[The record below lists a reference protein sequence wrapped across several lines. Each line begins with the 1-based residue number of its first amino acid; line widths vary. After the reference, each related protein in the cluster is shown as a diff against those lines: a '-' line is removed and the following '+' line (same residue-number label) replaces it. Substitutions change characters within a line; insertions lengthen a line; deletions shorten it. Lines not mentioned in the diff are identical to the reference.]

1 MNFII
6 EEMEQIGADGVD
18 FCSICWKYFLLEGE
32 LFPIYK
38 SFTKEELLKQNY
50 YIKSGRA
57 YWKMINGKKNYYIG
71 NNDSGYA
78 MWKEVKGE

>member
-1 MNFII
+1 MNFIT

-18 FCSICWKYFLLEGE
+18 FCSIAWKYFLSINKP
-32 LFPIYK
+32 FPIYK
-38 SFTKEELLKQNY
+38 SFTKEELLKQKGY
-50 YIKSGRA
+50 PKSGRA

-71 NNDSGYA
+71 NNNSEYA